1 VEIEFKIQTSVIIQT
16 NIFSKLGIITIQIT
30 KQSEEQR
37 KDGAKFDDG
46 FVYSFIHL
54 TSFEVKERRKRLYC
68 VVSFYHHHA

>member
-46 FVYSFIHL
+46 FVYSF
-54 TSFEVKERRKRLYC
+54 T
-68 VVSFYHHHA
+68 